1 MARRSP
7 DVAEEALQ
15 GTTLRDRTPPGERW
29 RIGLPNDPQ
38 LPNASLGGSLGH
50 AEARSSVRLPNN
62 NMGVYLPFGAFWQR
76 LGGASGSPGFCGLSL
91 CGLRRKASFL
101 FPPQSAGS
109 ARLTE

>member
-29 RIGLPNDPQ
+29 RIGVPNDPQ

-50 AEARSSVRLPNN
+50 AETPSSV
-62 NMGVYLPFGAFWQR
+62 LPFGAFWQR